1 MDVRTM
7 YDHDRTTT
15 TTTLPNNH
23 RLSQLRR
30 RQQVEKLDEQ
40 IVAVLTRLD
49 VCRRQ
54 RVRQRVAQHNE
65 RHALEAQLVQAQDA
79 FAEQFQSLTLQKQ
92 GKRSSKH
99 TSGNTRP
106 SAALDLSVY
115 RQVIVSAFG
124 SSTYL
129 PAFCLT
135 QQTTLLRG
143 MHFMICAEQ
152 AVEILHAVVA
162 TELRVHNHLVQTN
175 QEEMA
180 KICQTLLTD
189 LIQTESTIKL
199 IQRDLE
205 ERQQRLHRLLASHRS
220 NRDEISPF

>member
-1 MDVRTM
+1 MDVRIM
-7 YDHDRTTT
+7 YDHDRTTTT

-23 RLSQLRR
+23 RLSQLRQ

-54 RVRQRVAQHNE
+54 GVRQRVAQHNE

-79 FAEQFQSLTLQKQ
+79 FAEQFQSLTLQK
-92 GKRSSKH
+92 GKRSSKR
-99 TSGNTRP
+99 TSDNTRP

-189 LIQTESTIKL
+189 LIQTESTLKL

-205 ERQQRLHRLLASHRS
+205 ERQQGLHRLLASHRS
-220 NRDEISPF
+220 SRDEISPF